1 LKETAAAYAQQ
12 SLSLEA
18 LLPRFQTKLP
28 LEEVYGLAITLVAS
42 MFQLSHTP
50 WLETKWSKKNIMFAR
65 ANSKMS
71 LTVDLRYPSLV
82 KEFDRGAL
90 LQTSTLNPTSQLIQK
105 SGARTQRPD
114 DTSTN
119 RTCSNLLALAIML
132 LEISSGRPIEQ
143 RLGDDQIM
151 NILPNDQSGLQLAEA
166 WLREE
171 KAHGRLSCAFSQAI
185 LTCLQE
191 YLNPDADFGDEQYCN
206 AFKEKALL
214 PLEEEMEYLVFGPL
228 R

>member
-1 LKETAAAYAQQ
+1 
-12 SLSLEA
+12 
-18 LLPRFQTKLP
+18 
-28 LEEVYGLAITLVAS
+28 

-65 ANSKMS
+65 ANNKMS

-82 KEFDRGAL
+82 KEFERGAL
-90 LQTSTLNPTSQLIQK
+90 PPNSTSITTAQLIQK
-105 SGARTQRPD
+105 SGAGTRQPD
-114 DTSTN
+114 DTPVN
-119 RTCSNLLALAIML
+119 KTCSNLLALAIML

-143 RLGDDQIM
+143 RLTDDQIM

-171 KAHGRLSCAFSQAI
+171 NAHGRLTCAFSQAI

-214 PLEEEMEYLVFGPL
+214 PLEEEMEYLLFGPL